1 MYLRLIYFNN
11 KDTENRTM
19 NRKYYIKEVSEVYK
33 DNKGERGENNTVI
46 GCVWIDTP
54 DVIKHM
60 DINLFKLPQEH
71 LVTELDY
78 HGNELMVMRPQ
89 RLKAFP
95 DTPYKSK
102 LVATT
107 PSPIKEKLSNRA
119 KVDVDTEAVI

>member
-1 MYLRLIYFNN
+1 
-11 KDTENRTM
+11 M
-19 NRKYYIKEVSEVYK
+19 NRKYHIKETSEVYT
-33 DNKGERGENNTVI
+33 DNKGERGENMSII

-54 DVIKHM
+54 DVIKSM

-89 RLKAFP
+89 RCKAFP
-95 DTPYKSK
+95 DTPYKAK
-102 LVATT
+102 PVATT

-119 KVDVDTEAVI
+119 EPVAEEEVVA